1 MRHYSLA
8 IHYSLFAGL
17 CCDMVHGHSHDLLD
31 FPSVTMMA
39 WKRYVAIP
47 KWIDYRLL

>member
-17 CCDMVHGHSHDLLD
+17 CCDMVHGHSHDLVY
-31 FPSVTMMA
+31 FPSDNDGMGKVRDHSKM
-39 WKRYVAIP
+39 
-47 KWIDYRLL
+47 D